1 MHGKMQKRIALL
13 FVVVLLLL
21 ALVPAFYPLE
31 DEGLAK
37 DSVVYSVYG
46 QLFAVLD
53 TAYNFDCNL
62 GWTRIFSTRI
72 NEWVLPHILSSTAET
87 RAPPA

>member
-1 MHGKMQKRIALL
+1 MHGTMQKRIALL
-13 FVVVLLLL
+13 FVVVFLFL

-37 DSVVYSVYG
+37 DSLVCKAYS
-46 QLFAVLD
+46 QLFAIVD
-53 TAYNFDCNL
+53 TANDFDWNL
-62 GWTRIFSTRI
+62 GWTRTFSTLI
-72 NEWVLPHILSSTAET
+72 TLWILPNVLSSTAET